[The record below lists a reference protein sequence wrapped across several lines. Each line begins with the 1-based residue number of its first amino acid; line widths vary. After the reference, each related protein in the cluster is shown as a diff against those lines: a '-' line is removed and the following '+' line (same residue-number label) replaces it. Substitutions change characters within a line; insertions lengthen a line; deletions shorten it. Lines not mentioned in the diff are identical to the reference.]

1 MVYRCNL
8 CVHFTT
14 ETLRRLI
21 SHMGHVHQNDRSFHV
36 LCGLDGFPRTYRNYY
51 SLKTHFH
58 TKHSTI
64 LERERQ
70 RVPQQEANQDLEE
83 NDNGEHNDDDCDAF
97 NFEREVEQDGQMF
110 WDF

>member
-1 MVYRCNL
+1 
-8 CVHFTT
+8 
-14 ETLRRLI
+14 
-21 SHMGHVHQNDRSFHV
+21 MGHVHQNDRSFHV